1 MIIALLGYW
10 TPNHEVT
17 TVSNL
22 CSPRSSGIYPCL
34 RLHQCKLFRFPT
46 SEFQPL
52 LAVNTP
58 SFPYPSLWFSY
69 NHFLLL
75 LLLLLWDEEFWKS
88 SDPFHSEEK
97 NETRHFPLFFPFL
110 IIITLFHRSPR
121 KPDSNTSRQLHCSN
135 RVDISKLFSVALGYI
150 YASSLRRNTKRF
162 YIHVRISRH
171 SWGCILDIGLH

>member
-1 MIIALLGYW
+1 MRPSMRASRISRTAWELHWTSLRSSSSLSLSYSYIPLCAHVTYTDRDTCIRIQTKACPVIIALLGYW

-58 SFPYPSLWFSY
+58 SFPYPSLWFSTTIFFFFFFFFGTKNFESLLTRFIRRKKMKRDIFPY
-69 NHFLLL
+69 SFL
-75 LLLLLWDEEFWKS
+75 S
-88 SDPFHSEEK
+88 
-97 NETRHFPLFFPFL
+97 
-110 IIITLFHRSPR
+110 
-121 KPDSNTSRQLHCSN
+121 
-135 RVDISKLFSVALGYI
+135 
-150 YASSLRRNTKRF
+150 
-162 YIHVRISRH
+162 
-171 SWGCILDIGLH
+171 

>member
-1 MIIALLGYW
+1 MLSSLQRHLPLSTSPSMQTISLPYFRIP
-10 TPNHEVT
+10 T
-17 TVSNL
+17 
-22 CSPRSSGIYPCL
+22 SPRCQHSFLSLPFSL
-34 RLHQCKLFRFPT
+34 VLH
-46 SEFQPL
+46 
-52 LAVNTP
+52 
-58 SFPYPSLWFSY
+58 
-69 NHFLLL
+69 NHFLL

>member
-1 MIIALLGYW
+1 MLSSLQRHLPLSTSPSMQTISLPYFRIP
-10 TPNHEVT
+10 T
-17 TVSNL
+17 
-22 CSPRSSGIYPCL
+22 SPRCQHSFLSLPFPL
-34 RLHQCKLFRFPT
+34 VLH
-46 SEFQPL
+46 
-52 LAVNTP
+52 
-58 SFPYPSLWFSY
+58 

-135 RVDISKLFSVALGYI
+135 RVDISKLFSVALIYI
-150 YASSLRRNTKRF
+150 CIFVKAKHETFLYTRSDISSLLGMHLGHRPSLNDTNGR
-162 YIHVRISRH
+162 
-171 SWGCILDIGLH
+171 